1 MQEIIIFIVGL
12 LAGFLGAT
20 VGGGGMVAVPA
31 LLFMGFSPQSAIAIN
46 KVGDI
51 GAFISAIAQYW
62 KSKKI
67 DWGMAIPLA
76 IIVTIG
82 SVIGTQIMVR
92 MDTEFLEVFIG
103 IMILA
108 FLPFFFFG
116 KNIGVK
122 QTHPSKTKK
131 TIGMI
136 LYGLLAIEGAIVGAG
151 GATVILLLM
160 MYFFGYK
167 IIEGYAT
174 NTPAELF
181 SAVVPAVIYGFYG
194 FIPLWPAVIIFLGML
209 IGGFIGARTAI
220 KKGNVWV
227 KNLFTVVIILSVVK
241 ILFF

>member
-20 VGGGGMVAVPA
+20 VGGGGMIAVPA

-46 KVGDI
+46 KVGDV
-51 GAFISAIAQYW
+51 GAFLSAITQYW

-67 DWGMAIPLA
+67 DWQMAIPLA
-76 IIVTIG
+76 IIVIIG
-82 SVIGTQIMVR
+82 SIIGTQVMTR
-92 MDTEFLEVFIG
+92 MDSDLLEVFIG
-103 IMILA
+103 VMILV

-116 KNIGVK
+116 KNIGIH
-122 QTHPSKTKK
+122 QTHPSRNKK
-131 TIGMI
+131 TVGMI

-151 GATVILLLM
+151 GATAILMIM

-181 SAVVPAVIYGFYG
+181 SALVPAIIYAFYG
-194 FIPLWPAVIIFLGML
+194 FIPLLPALIIFFGML
-209 IGGFIGARTAI
+209 IGGFIGVNTAL

-227 KNLFTVVIILSVVK
+227 KNLFTVVIVLSVIK

>member
-1 MQEIIIFIVGL
+1 MVGL
-12 LAGFLGAT
+12 IAGFLGAT

-31 LLFMGFSPQSAIAIN
+31 LMLMGFSPQSAIALN

-51 GAFISAIAQYW
+51 GAFISAIAEYW

-76 IIVTIG
+76 LIVIIG
-82 SVIGTQIMVR
+82 SIIGTQIMVR
-92 MDTEFLEVFIG
+92 LETDFLEIFIG

-116 KNIGVK
+116 KNIGIH
-122 QTHPSKTKK
+122 QTHPSKTRKAM
-131 TIGMI
+131 GMF
-136 LYGLLAIEGAIVGAG
+136 LYALLAVEGAIVGAG
-151 GATVILLLM
+151 GATVILMVM

-181 SAVVPAVIYGFYG
+181 SALVPAIIYGFYG
-194 FIPLWPAVIIFLGML
+194 FIPLWPAVIIFIGML
-209 IGGFIGARTAI
+209 IGGFVGAKTAL

-227 KNLFTVVIILSVVK
+227 KNLFTAVIVLSVLK

>member
-1 MQEIIIFIVGL
+1 MQEIVIFIVGL
-12 LAGFLGAT
+12 IAGFLGAT

-51 GAFISAIAQYW
+51 GAFVSAIAQYW

-67 DWGMAIPLA
+67 DWSMAVPLA
-76 IIVTIG
+76 VIVIIG

-92 MDTEFLEVFIG
+92 MDTEFLEIFIG

-116 KNIGVK
+116 KNIGIK
-122 QTHPSKTKK
+122 QTNPSKTKK

-160 MYFFGYK
+160 MYFFGYR

-181 SAVVPAVIYGFYG
+181 SAIVPAIIYGFYG

-220 KKGNVWV
+220 KKGNIWV
-227 KNLFTVVIILSVVK
+227 KNLFTLVIVLSVIK